1 MNGIAPFE
9 VAVPEVE
16 LADLRERL
24 ARIRWPDAETVDDW
38 SQGVPLSAMQ
48 DLVDH
53 WANRY
58 DWRRCERRLN
68 ALPHYL
74 TEIDG
79 LPIHFIH
86 VRSPHPNALPLLIT
100 HGWPGS
106 VLEFLDCIGP
116 LTEPEKHG
124 GDPADAFHL
133 VIPSLPGYGF
143 SGKPSGTGWTVEKI
157 ACAWAVLMERL
168 GYSRYVAQGGDWG
181 SAVTRAMASQKP
193 AGLCAIHL
201 NMVVVF
207 PGAGEDCSDPEAREA
222 IAVADEHKR
231 SGLGYSTQQ
240 STKPQTLAYS
250 LADSPVGQAAWI
262 YEKLH
267 AWTDNGSRAE
277 DAIDRDAILDLI
289 TLYWLTGTGGSSARL
304 YWESFRS
311 AFGSEP
317 IDIPVAC
324 SIFPQEM
331 RRPPR
336 RWAERVFS
344 NIIYWNRPERGGHFA
359 AFEQPE
365 IFTRELRDALRSMR

>member
-1 MNGIAPFE
+1 MSAIKPFT
-9 VAVPEVE
+9 VAVPEADLE
-16 LADLRERL
+16 DLRERL
-24 ARIRWPDAETVDDW
+24 ARTRWPDAETVGDW
-38 SQGVPLSAMQ
+38 SQGVPLSAMKE
-48 DLVDH
+48 LVDY
-53 WANRY
+53 WAHGY

-68 ALPHYL
+68 GLPNFV

-86 VRSPHPNALPLLIT
+86 VRSRHPNALPLVVT

-116 LTEPEKHG
+116 LTEPEKYG
-124 GDPADAFHL
+124 GDPADAFHV

-143 SGKPSGTGWTVEKI
+143 SGKPAKTGWGVEKI
-157 ACAWAVLMERL
+157 ASAWAVLMQRL
-168 GYSRYVAQGGDWG
+168 GYSRYIAQGGDWG
-181 SAVTRAMASQKP
+181 SAITRAMAIQKP

-207 PGAGEDCSDPEAREA
+207 PEPGEDCTDPEAREA
-222 IAVADEHKR
+222 IAVAEQHKQ

-262 YEKLH
+262 YEKLQG
-267 AWTDNGSRAE
+267 WTDNSGRPE
-277 DAIDRDAILDLI
+277 DAIHRDAILDLI

-311 AFGSEP
+311 AFGGQP

-324 SIFPQEM
+324 SIFPHEM

-336 RWAERVFS
+336 RWAERVFA
-344 NIIYWNRPERGGHFA
+344 NIVYWNRAERGGHFA

-365 IFTRELRDALRSMR
+365 IFTRELRNALRCLR